1 MFRTL
6 GNLSSIKKVD
16 DMFNLILAVLSK
28 KNTSVIY
35 IFLKLTIKYIKLKK
49 SKLIINEKITP
60 KNF

>member
-35 IFLKLTIKYIKLKK
+35 FFEANYKVYKIKKIK
-49 SKLIINEKITP
+49 INYK
-60 KNF
+60 